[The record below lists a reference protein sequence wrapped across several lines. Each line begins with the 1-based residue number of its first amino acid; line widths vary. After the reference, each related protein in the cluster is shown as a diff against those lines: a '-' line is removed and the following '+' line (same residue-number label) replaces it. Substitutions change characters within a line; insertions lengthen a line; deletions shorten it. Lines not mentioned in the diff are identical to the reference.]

1 MFKELKIWQRQ
12 KKQFF
17 SNFLIPYCQYSIYN
31 FINNKINKMSKPQE
45 KPNNGEKP
53 IRDIVKGPDFIY
65 IENSDQ
71 RPKTLET
78 KTHNI
83 KK

>member
-1 MFKELKIWQRQ
+1 
-12 KKQFF
+12 
-17 SNFLIPYCQYSIYN
+17 
-31 FINNKINKMSKPQE
+31 MSKPQE